1 MLPILDSAYLPS
13 WQYVGI
19 PLGLKWLFYC
29 FLSLGRVSK
38 QLMEHLPC
46 VRFCSRLWGY
56 TVELT
61 REVPALREPKLINR
75 SESDYGMRN
84 GGQHAKSICLH
95 AFEHCMMFLELS
107 GRTKDHLMTFYSL
120 IRGWT

>member
-84 GGQHAKSICLH
+84 
-95 AFEHCMMFLELS
+95 
-107 GRTKDHLMTFYSL
+107 
-120 IRGWT
+120 